1 MDLQF
6 ALVGGSVFART
17 GWVFQT
23 FFRHEQV
30 GFFKAMLGLNSGSVI
45 GPKAF
50 FLEGCGLD
58 QKLYDEME
66 YVISD
71 MNTFT
76 PHLLRYVL
84 SNHID
89 NHILNP

>member
-1 MDLQF
+1 ML
-6 ALVGGSVFART
+6 ARAGG
-17 GWVFQT
+17 VFQKQIW
-23 FFRHEQV
+23 RQQV
-30 GFFKAMLGLNSGSVI
+30 GFFKAMLGLNSRSAI

-76 PHLLRYVL
+76 PHLLRY
-84 SNHID
+84 STTT
-89 NHILNP
+89 LN